1 MEVFMLQ
8 ASGVIQGNQRI
19 RLRHEVGV
27 REPIPSYRVC
37 DGNLVPGTQPGS
49 AAGTTRKWAQHLPLL
64 PMLHI
69 LGQLPPLT
77 CLTGVEEQRPL
88 MINFTRPASWHLLVE
103 GPRESGRSELLR
115 ACAAGLALSNR
126 QSRMQFIGI
135 DMGCRELAFLESM
148 PHMLTDL
155 VSDWLFGEEI
165 LRWLVQEMQHR
176 RLGRISNPHL
186 FVWIHEADVLLSQ
199 LSFSGREKLEELWE
213 KGPQHG
219 IHIAAT
225 ISSDFEKS
233 NAMFRSLASV
243 VHISLRD
250 QQPRPGPGVVQA
262 RRGEV
267 RSSGRVT
274 GFQPV
279 SFTAREMNTAAQLF
293 SAGFRMTGQY
303 QPGEGVADGIR

>member
-1 MEVFMLQ
+1 M
-8 ASGVIQGNQRI
+8 
-19 RLRHEVGV
+19 
-27 REPIPSYRVC
+27 
-37 DGNLVPGTQPGS
+37 
-49 AAGTTRKWAQHLPLL
+49 
-64 PMLHI
+64 

-77 CLTGVEEQRPL
+77 ALIGVEETGPV
-88 MINFTRPASWHLLVE
+88 MIDFSQPASWHLLIE
-103 GPRESGRSELLR
+103 GPRGSGRSELLR

-155 VSDWLFGEEI
+155 VSDWLFSEEV
-165 LRWLVQEMQHR
+165 LRWLVQEMHHR
-176 RLGRISNPHL
+176 RHRRIDNPHL
-186 FVWIHEADVLLSQ
+186 IVWIHDMDALWSQ
-199 LSFSGREKLEELWE
+199 MTRSGREKLEALWE
-213 KGPQHG
+213 KGPEHG

-225 ISSDFEKS
+225 ISGNMEKTLGK
-233 NAMFRSLASV
+233 FRSLASS

-250 QQPRPGPGVVQA
+250 QLPPGPGEVQV

-303 QPGEGVADGIR
+303 QSGEGVADGIR